1 MPYRIGKYTLGFDQ
15 PPAVLSYAAVGSK
28 KESEGPLKDAFDFIE
43 QDSYFGE
50 KSWERAESRIQR
62 ESVNRALEKGNFDP
76 TDIDYIFAGPAESVH
91 QLCLWP
97 EGAGNPLIWAVWGL
111 FHHGGISQHCLCIY

>member
-50 KSWERAESRIQR
+50 KSWERGLHTTPGWWKARWPFPSREAR
-62 ESVNRALEKGNFDP
+62 
-76 TDIDYIFAGPAESVH
+76 
-91 QLCLWP
+91 
-97 EGAGNPLIWAVWGL
+97 WAKT
-111 FHHGGISQHCLCIY
+111 